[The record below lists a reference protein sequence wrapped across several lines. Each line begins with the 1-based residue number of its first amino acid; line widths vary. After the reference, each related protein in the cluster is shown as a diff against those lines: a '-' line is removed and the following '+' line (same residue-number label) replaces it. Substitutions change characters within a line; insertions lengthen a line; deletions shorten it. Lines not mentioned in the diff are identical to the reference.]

1 MSDKQVRG
9 KYTQEYKLEAVRQV
23 KAGQSIAVIAKV
35 LGIPK
40 ASLSNWVRLSAK
52 GVLNGAG
59 DKPAAVMAE
68 QMELARLRAEVARL
82 RMERDIAKKAA
93 AYFAQD
99 THCQVGLD
107 LPNEKA
113 LSVTAAYCTYSAR
126 TWGPPFHNRN
136 HCYLSLSSPA
146 IVGLVHIVVDPVLI
160 VGGDYEFAAQIR
172 RVSDSIAHPK

>member
-23 KAGQSIAVIAKV
+23 KAGQSIAVTAKL

-52 GVLNGAG
+52 GVLSGAG
-59 DKPAAVMAE
+59 DKPTAVTAE

-99 THCQVGLD
+99 TLRGT
-107 LPNEKA
+107 PGFTK
-113 LSVTAAYCTYSAR
+113 
-126 TWGPPFHNRN
+126 
-136 HCYLSLSSPA
+136 
-146 IVGLVHIVVDPVLI
+146 
-160 VGGDYEFAAQIR
+160 
-172 RVSDSIAHPK
+172 

>member
-9 KYTQEYKLEAVRQV
+9 KYTQKYKLEAVRQD
-23 KAGQSIAVIAKV
+23 KAGQSIAVAAKV

-52 GVLNGAG
+52 GVLSGAG
-59 DKPAAVMAE
+59 DKSVAVTAE

-99 THCQVGLD
+99 TLRGT
-107 LPNEKA
+107 PGFTK
-113 LSVTAAYCTYSAR
+113 
-126 TWGPPFHNRN
+126 
-136 HCYLSLSSPA
+136 
-146 IVGLVHIVVDPVLI
+146 
-160 VGGDYEFAAQIR
+160 
-172 RVSDSIAHPK
+172 